1 VEGDSEAGRADGTPG
16 EEQPDAALEPSM
28 ARMAEA
34 PEAGHDDS
42 GEQRWRRS
50 GGAGGEKTTVKT

>member
-1 VEGDSEAGRADGTPG
+1 
-16 EEQPDAALEPSM
+16 LEPSM

-34 PEAGHDDS
+34 PEAGHDDN

-50 GGAGGEKTTVKT
+50 GGSGWGKDYGENGTY